1 MVTLEYSWVETSN
14 EFPKI
19 YKANGHK
26 VQDFLDKMEAHN
38 LQIKTQKFVGNVN
51 DYMVNHCSQKD
62 FYNKI
67 KIKNKTQ

>member
-51 DYMVNHCSQKD
+51 DYITIVLKRI
-62 FYNKI
+62 FTI
-67 KIKNKTQ
+67 K

>member
-38 LQIKTQKFVGNVN
+38 L
-51 DYMVNHCSQKD
+51 
-62 FYNKI
+62 
-67 KIKNKTQ
+67 